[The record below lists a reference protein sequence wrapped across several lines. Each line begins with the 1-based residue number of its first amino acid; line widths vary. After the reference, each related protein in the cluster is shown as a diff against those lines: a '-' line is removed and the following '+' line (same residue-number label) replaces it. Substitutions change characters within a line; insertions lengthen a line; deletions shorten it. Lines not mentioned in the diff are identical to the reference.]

1 MSQAVAGGAG
11 PRDLTHERTGVAS
24 TMTQGSQSSDA
35 EVIAEL
41 RGYPPSLDTKEVAE
55 VLGIV
60 NPAEVSGRLAANQW
74 PGFRI
79 GIQWRMRRSVV
90 QRIMLGLDP
99 WEGEEKRV
107 NQRRSG
113 ESERDRPH

>member
-1 MSQAVAGGAG
+1 MPTQIFPAAGSA
-11 PRDLTHERTGVAS
+11 DLTHERTGVAS

-35 EVIAEL
+35 DVIPEL

-60 NPAEVSGRLAANQW
+60 NPAEVSGRLADNQW
-74 PGFRI
+74 PGFRV

-99 WEGEEKRV
+99 WEGAEKRL
-107 NQRRSG
+107 NQPRSG
-113 ESERDRPH
+113 ESNQAP

>member
-1 MSQAVAGGAG
+1 MHGRTSVASIMTHGSQA
-11 PRDLTHERTGVAS
+11 
-24 TMTQGSQSSDA
+24 SDT
-35 EVIAEL
+35 EVIPEL
-41 RGYPPSLDTKEVAE
+41 RAYPPSLDTKEVAE

-60 NPAEVSGRLAANQW
+60 NPAEVSGRLAGNQW

-99 WEGEEKRV
+99 WEGQENRV
-107 NQRRSG
+107 NQPRSA
-113 ESERDRPH
+113 ESSAPDEAV

>member
-1 MSQAVAGGAG
+1 M
-11 PRDLTHERTGVAS
+11 AS
-24 TMTQGSQSSDA
+24 TMTQESQSSD
-35 EVIAEL
+35 VGLIPEL
-41 RGYPPSLDTKEVAE
+41 QGYPPSLDTREVAE

-90 QRIMLGLDP
+90 QLIMLGLDP
-99 WEGEEKRV
+99 WEGREPRA
-107 NQRRSG
+107 NQPRSADSG
-113 ESERDRPH
+113 EPDEDPTD